1 MYRNYEGAQF
11 SRLFQRQR
19 ELPFGSKLQNHAL
32 NNRMNAEFQKFFPTS
47 DITPILRN
55 LETNR
60 YWINENLLIV
70 DVNGNQYNIAKAII
84 AIIDEYVKVKQDS
97 FQRFIAQCEE
107 LQAIE
112 DSNSVNV
119 HEFIIGLLAPNVDA
133 RLFEIVSYAIL
144 KYYYKEQT
152 IIWGYSWENL
162 NEEALK
168 LYKTGRTNANDGG
181 IDFVMKPLGRFFQV
195 TETLDFKKYFLD
207 IEKIEK
213 YPITFVV
220 KSLDD
225 VDVLKDKLYKDAS
238 KTYVVEDIVCKY
250 MECIEEIIN
259 IPTLLH
265 HFQRVEDA
273 GLISNVLKEIILQ
286 SRVEFNYEDEL

>member
-1 MYRNYEGAQF
+1 MEHSFTPIIKDILSCMYGENGTEIYTKNLLIQYINEKTKSANKGSKSRSSFANLYAIYVIIEDYIAHDFDTNSMYRNYEGAQF

-70 DVNGNQYNIAKAII
+70 DVNGNRYNIAKAII
-84 AIIDEYVKVKQDS
+84 AIIDEYVKIKQDS

-119 HEFIIGLLAPNVDA
+119 HEFITGLLAPNVDA

-144 KYYYKEQT
+144 KYYYK
-152 IIWGYSWENL
+152 SRL
-162 NEEALK
+162 
-168 LYKTGRTNANDGG
+168 LYGG
-181 IDFVMKPLGRFFQV
+181 ILG
-195 TETLDFKKYFLD
+195 
-207 IEKIEK
+207 KI
-213 YPITFVV
+213 
-220 KSLDD
+220 
-225 VDVLKDKLYKDAS
+225 
-238 KTYVVEDIVCKY
+238 
-250 MECIEEIIN
+250 
-259 IPTLLH
+259 
-265 HFQRVEDA
+265 
-273 GLISNVLKEIILQ
+273 
-286 SRVEFNYEDEL
+286 